1 MAETK
6 IADLVRTWLKNKPYT
21 MEALESGIVNFSSLS
36 RLIQKELGIGSYQAV
51 KAAVRRYAAQIGSMK
66 ETIEKRALDV
76 LKENRI
82 TLLDGVYVLISSQ
95 KMDME
100 NKAEVKV
107 DSYYV
112 YLTDRNAFKSMT
124 RKQKGSL
131 IKVHE
136 NCSAIIIYSEEKLEN
151 VSGVLA
157 FVTSLLAERSI
168 NVIEFISCY
177 TETMLIVSKEDALR
191 SYEALSEII
200 R

>member
-6 IADLVRTWLKNKPYT
+6 IADLVRTYLKNKPYT

-36 RLIQKELGIGSYQAV
+36 RLVQKELNIGSYQAV

-66 ETIEKRALDV
+66 GTIEKRALEV

-82 TLLDGVYVLISSQ
+82 TLLDGVYVIISSQ
-95 KMDME
+95 KMDID

-112 YLTDRNAFKSMT
+112 YLTDKNAFKSMT
-124 RKQKGSL
+124 RKQKSSL

>member
-1 MAETK
+1 MVGTK
-6 IADLVRTWLKNKPYT
+6 IADLVRTYLKNKPYT

-36 RLIQKELGIGSYQAV
+36 RLIQKELSIKSYQAV
-51 KAAVRRYAAQIGSMK
+51 KAAVRRHAEHIGSIK
-66 ETIEKRALDV
+66 NTIEKRALDV

-82 TLLDGVYVLISSQ
+82 TLLDGIYVAISD
-95 KMDME
+95 KRLEIE

-112 YLTDRNAFKSMT
+112 YLTDKSAFKSMT
-124 RKQKGSL
+124 RKQKESL

-157 FVTSLLAERSI
+157 FVTSLLAERNI

>member
-1 MAETK
+1 MVGTK
-6 IADLVRTWLKNKPYT
+6 IADLVRTYLKNKPYT

-36 RLIQKELGIGSYQAV
+36 RLIQKELSIKSYQAV
-51 KAAVRRYAAQIGSMK
+51 KAAVRRYAEHIGSIK
-66 ETIEKRALDV
+66 NTIEKRALDV

-82 TLLDGVYVLISSQ
+82 TLLDGIYVAISD
-95 KMDME
+95 KRLEIE

-112 YLTDRNAFKSMT
+112 YLTDKSAFKSMT
-124 RKQKGSL
+124 RKQKESL

-157 FVTSLLAERSI
+157 FVTS
-168 NVIEFISCY
+168 
-177 TETMLIVSKEDALR
+177 
-191 SYEALSEII
+191 
-200 R
+200 